1 MNVSNT
7 YEKRFSEL
15 KDVVISNVGNLETY
29 IVSDVH
35 ARFSIYIIGSK
46 EDKVIIR
53 LKEKLID
60 LYERIERIE
69 KNGFIYQDLNNPNYE
84 KPSLISDE
92 TQKIFFVD
100 RHINLLN
107 WSLRNN
113 HFESKAP
120 ITCFYSFKGGLG
132 RTTAMVLTG
141 IALARQ
147 GKRVALMDFDLEAPG
162 LVHLFSADFEDLKK
176 FRGILDYL
184 VDLSNMRTTSLLDLS
199 DYYYTINRQ
208 DIVGSNGGELIIFSA
223 GQFSGE
229 ENLYMSKFSKLN
241 SIFQTGSNSLID
253 KLISEIELKLAPDSI
268 LIDTRTGLNDWGGLF
283 LTRYA
288 KNAFLFFYGT
298 PQNMFGLETL
308 LPNLKQQSSLKFYLV
323 NSPVPQLEELA
334 NQEKG
339 FYLEKSYNLFS
350 DFYYAPDQIPFIEDD
365 TASHYPIDVPF
376 SDLAVLL
383 NSTEKLRGLLDQY
396 NGNNPYKRMAQ
407 LINEIK
413 IEILSLDDFHSDE
426 NKRQILDVFSKI
438 APDSAAAEY
447 EFQDLEQLSKNF
459 YPRKDYRFIFDKTKY
474 LILGEKGVGKTA
486 LYAVLKVP
494 QYAKALAAFCEVN
507 TTELQT
513 TEWIKGLDEKGNE
526 FPLPSTFSDIGKQ
539 SEEAQRVF
547 WKRLILLQV
556 KNEPISSWSEFANE
570 NTTFKES
577 AIDEQIIQLN
587 KKLEAENRFAVVVYD
602 YLDKQIHGSV
612 VRGKLISAL
621 LEVWRDIHNR
631 YSNLRCKIFLRKD
644 IFERE
649 VQITDKVKLSNHSAE
664 IKWEYDQLLNVVWK
678 RVKHQMTEDL
688 AGNPLKDW
696 FSQIEMKNLG
706 ETLGFLPLATEKDN
720 RDLLAK
726 LIGEH
731 MGGNNKAF
739 PYNWIL
745 YHVSDTKRAIH
756 PRSLLNLFSQAA
768 KLQLEEN
775 DFEAQFYL
783 KPKYMEFAN
792 KKVSEGRVTDI
803 KEEYPEL
810 RPVFE
815 KLKDHI
821 QRFPADEKDLNT
833 ALLDLIGKESME
845 IKDVTELKSRM
856 EDTGILY
863 EYKFNRKGAAKK
875 YHIPDLYLIGM
886 GLNRIG
892 PGAHK
897 ALFGKK

>member
-1 MNVSNT
+1 MNTNNT

-15 KDVVISNVGNLETY
+15 KNVVLSNVGILETY

-35 ARFSIYIIGSK
+35 ARFSIYLVAT
-46 EDKVIIR
+46 EDFVLNK
-53 LKEKLID
+53 LKEELSD
-60 LYERIERIE
+60 LYERIELID
-69 KNGFIYQDLNNPNYE
+69 KVGFIYQDLNNPNYE
-84 KPSLISDE
+84 KPNLISE
-92 TQKIFFVD
+92 EPQKVFFVD

-113 HFESKAP
+113 RFESKAP

-147 GKRVALMDFDLEAPG
+147 GKRVALLDFDLEAPG

-184 VDLSNMRTTSLLDLS
+184 VDLSNMRDPSLLDLS

-253 KLISEIELKLAPDSI
+253 RLLSEIEIKVAPDSV

-308 LPNLKQQSSLKFYLV
+308 LPHLKQQTSLKFYLV

-334 NQEKG
+334 KQEQG
-339 FYLEKSYNLFS
+339 YYLERSYNLFS
-350 DFYYAPDQIPFIEDD
+350 DFYYAPGQIPFIEDD
-365 TASHYPIDVPF
+365 TAPHYPIDVPY

-383 NSTEKLRGLLDQY
+383 NSSEKLRGLIDQF
-396 NGNNPYKRMAQ
+396 NGNNPYQRMAL
-407 LINEIK
+407 LITDIKPEISSIIDSHS
-413 IEILSLDDFHSDE
+413 IES
-426 NKRQILDVFSKI
+426 KRQILEVFSKI
-438 APDSAAAEY
+438 APESAAAEY
-447 EFQDLEQLSKNF
+447 EFQDLGQLIKNF

-494 QYAKALAAFCEVN
+494 QYAKALAAFCEIN

-513 TEWIKGLDEKGNE
+513 TEWIKGLDEKGKE
-526 FPLPSTFSDIGKQ
+526 FPLPSTFSEIGKQ
-539 SEEAQRVF
+539 GEESQRVF
-547 WKRLILLQV
+547 WKRLILLQFQ
-556 KNEPISSWSEFANE
+556 KESIESWSNFAQDNP
-570 NTTFKES
+570 TIKE
-577 AIDEQIIQLN
+577 ADIDEQIIQLN
-587 KKLEAENRFAVVVYD
+587 DNLESENKFAVVVYD
-602 YLDKQIHGSV
+602 YLDKQIHGAD

-649 VQITDKVKLSNHSAE
+649 VHITDKVKLSNHSAE

-678 RVKHQMTEDL
+678 RVKHQMIEGMSGT
-688 AGNPLKDW
+688 PLQEW
-696 FSQIEMKNLG
+696 FNQIDMKNLG
-706 ETLGFLPLATEKDN
+706 ETLGYLPLAAEKDN
-720 RDLLAK
+720 RDLLTK
-726 LIGEH
+726 LIGEY

-768 KLQLEEN
+768 KLQLEAN
-775 DFEAQFYL
+775 DFETQFYL

-792 KKVSEGRVTDI
+792 IKVSEGRVTDI

-815 KLKDHI
+815 KLRDHI
-821 QRFPADEKDLNT
+821 QRFPADENDLNT
-833 ALLDLIGKESME
+833 ALRNLIDKESMANT
-845 IKDVTELKSRM
+845 DVADLKSRM
-856 EDTGILY
+856 EDAGILY
-863 EYKFNRKGAAKK
+863 EYKFNRKGTAKK

-886 GLNRIG
+886 GLSRIG